1 MDEDLGILQDGG
13 ALRRVDDPQ
22 DGGSL
27 RREDIP
33 QNENSLEW
41 VNVPQDGGPLG
52 QVDLGRNT
60 NKFHV
65 CAVSL
70 WPGSPRAPRAAP
82 QDPRASSQH
91 PNCAQPPLAAPTSL
105 CPSPASRVI
114 PAQLRGRHRKSRG
127 KRGLTA
133 CHRFPN
139 FHPKKAV
146 PLVWNQNKHVGIS
159 SPQGAPRG
167 ERGELLPCP
176 HLQLLF
182 DIFHL

>member
-13 ALRRVDDPQ
+13 AMGRVDDRQ
-22 DGGSL
+22 DGDSL

-41 VNVPQDGGPLG
+41 VNVPQDGGPLE

-105 CPSPASRVI
+105 CPNPASRVI

-139 FHPKKAV
+139 FHPKKSSSSGLESKQTRGDFQPSGSTEGRVGGAAAV
-146 PLVWNQNKHVGIS
+146 PS
-159 SPQGAPRG
+159 SSAPV
-167 ERGELLPCP
+167 
-176 HLQLLF
+176 
-182 DIFHL
+182 